1 MNIPTYTKP
10 AFWGFVGGVLVC
22 VVVGFMW
29 GGWVTGSTARKDA
42 SAAAHTATV
51 VALAPRCA
59 EQFRAQPD
67 AAAKIEALAK
77 ASSWER
83 SSLVEKSGFAVL
95 PSTKSSDSDIARA
108 CSESCWRRRFR
119 RNRRT
124 KSVSSRANAPS
135 DPQIADRLR
144 ALTGSAESL
153 ISKSRTVK
161 EILTGIP
168 GATAT
173 PSSTP
178 SIRAG

>member
-95 PSTKSSDSDIARA
+95 PSTKSSNSDIARA
-108 CSESCWRRRFR
+108 CSE
-119 RNRRT
+119 
-124 KSVSSRANAPS
+124 
-135 DPQIADRLR
+135 
-144 ALTGSAESL
+144 
-153 ISKSRTVK
+153 
-161 EILTGIP
+161 ILLASP
-168 GATAT
+168 V
-173 PSSTP
+173 PEKP
-178 SIRAG
+178 KN

>member
-1 MNIPTYTKP
+1 VALSLDCSLVGLELVDRGSIGKWLFACTQEKRFQMNIPTYTKP
-10 AFWGFVGGVLVC
+10 AFWGFAGGVVVC
-22 VVVGFMW
+22 AVVGFMW

-67 AAAKIEALAK
+67 AAAKIEALGK

-108 CSESCWRRRFR
+108 CSE
-119 RNRRT
+119 
-124 KSVSSRANAPS
+124 
-135 DPQIADRLR
+135 
-144 ALTGSAESL
+144 
-153 ISKSRTVK
+153 
-161 EILTGIP
+161 ILLASP
-168 GATAT
+168 V
-173 PSSTP
+173 PEKP
-178 SIRAG
+178 KN